1 MDEMLIRKAQGG
13 DPEAFE
19 MLMTGLEGLVWRVCW
34 HYTGNRESASDCGQ
48 ETMIRI
54 WRRLGD
60 FRGEC
65 AFESWVYRIAANCCL
80 DWLRK
85 TGRRREDSLE
95 ELGERGV
102 DPADPSPGTEEEALR
117 RDEYARLRSA
127 IAGLPEDQRDA
138 LVLTQLEGKSY
149 GETAAMLSVSEGTVK
164 SRVSRAR
171 ERLREIFAREE
182 QKSPENVQP
191 DGRTEKERRERKRKG
206 GGAP

>member
-1 MDEMLIRKAQGG
+1 MGEMLIRKAQGG

-182 QKSPENVQP
+182 QKAPENVQP
-191 DGRTEKERRERKRKG
+191 DGRTEKERREWKRKG

>member
-1 MDEMLIRKAQGG
+1 MDELLIRRAQQGS
-13 DPEAFE
+13 PEAFDA
-19 MLMTGLEGLVWRVCW
+19 LMGDLESLVWRVCW

-48 ETMIRI
+48 ETMIRV

-85 TGRRREDSLE
+85 AGRRREDSLE

-117 RDEYARLRSA
+117 RDEHARLRSA
-127 IAGLPEDQRDA
+127 IAGLPED
-138 LVLTQLEGKSY
+138 
-149 GETAAMLSVSEGTVK
+149 
-164 SRVSRAR
+164 
-171 ERLREIFAREE
+171 
-182 QKSPENVQP
+182 
-191 DGRTEKERRERKRKG
+191 
-206 GGAP
+206 

>member
-80 DWLRK
+80 DLLLKRC
-85 TGRRREDSLE
+85 RRREDSLE
-95 ELGERGV
+95 ELGLSSLLDES
-102 DPADPSPGTEEEALR
+102 PA
-117 RDEYARLRSA
+117 
-127 IAGLPEDQRDA
+127 
-138 LVLTQLEGKSY
+138 EG
-149 GETAAMLSVSEGTVK
+149 G
-164 SRVSRAR
+164 
-171 ERLREIFAREE
+171 
-182 QKSPENVQP
+182 
-191 DGRTEKERRERKRKG
+191 D
-206 GGAP
+206 